1 MEIEI
6 KATGEIVESQ
16 ELLNGTRTIAFE
28 AASDDGVWL
37 VSGVVSWNLGL
48 IEYPGEG
55 DLTLSREGAEV
66 YATLVSAVA
75 DAEAD
80 AEDDTSDALLQLS
93 YEIDGGAGEF
103 DGANGGCGGSV
114 KIAASAIE
122 GTWVLDIGP
131 E

>member
-6 KATGEIVESQ
+6 KASGEITESQ
-16 ELLNGTRTIAFE
+16 ELLNGTRTVAFE
-28 AASDDGVWL
+28 ATSDDGVWL

-48 IEYPGEG
+48 VEFAGEG
-55 DLTLSREGAEV
+55 DLTLSREGAEI
-66 YATLVSAVA
+66 YATLVSAIA
-75 DAEAD
+75 DHEAD
-80 AEDDTSDALLQLS
+80 AEDDTSDALLELT

-103 DGANGGCGGSV
+103 DAANGGCRGSV

-122 GTWVLDIGP
+122 GMWALDIGP